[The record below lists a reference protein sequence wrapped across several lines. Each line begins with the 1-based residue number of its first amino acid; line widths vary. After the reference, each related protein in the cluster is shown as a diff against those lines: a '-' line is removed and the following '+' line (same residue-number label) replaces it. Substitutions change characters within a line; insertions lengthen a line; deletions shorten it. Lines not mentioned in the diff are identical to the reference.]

1 MHSKRHFV
9 FDQDGNQV
17 AQWGLKVW
25 SRPNTKQKDAN
36 RQNAHIPRQKLR
48 KSNSNLG
55 LYIGATN
62 FLITRKLVMI
72 KATVTT

>member
-25 SRPNTKQKDAN
+25 SRPNTKQKDAS
-36 RQNAHIPRQKLR
+36 RQKQKLR